1 MSIDKNKVFFLR
13 EENGDGQGTFTYSDG
28 NKYEGEW
35 KDGKKHGLGTLT
47 FFNNVRKWIGEFRE
61 DKPWYVLDYEDGEIV
76 GKWMNGVQKDTNL
89 KPN

>member
-1 MSIDKNKVFFLR
+1 MIIDKYKVFFLR
-13 EENGDGQGTFTYSDG
+13 EEDGDGQGTFTYSDG
-28 NKYEGEW
+28 DKYEGEW

>member
-61 DKPWYVLDYEDGEIV
+61 GTPWDVLDYEDGEIV
-76 GKWMNGVQKDTNL
+76 GKWRNGVKEDAYL
-89 KPN
+89 KLN

>member
-61 DKPWYVLDYEDGEIV
+61 DKPWDVLDYEDVEIV

>member
-13 EENGDGQGTFTYSDG
+13 EENGDGQGTYTYSDG

-35 KDGKKHGLGTLT
+35 KEGKKHGLGTLT
-47 FFNNVRKWIGEFRE
+47 IFNNVRKWIGEFRE
-61 DKPWYVLDYEDGEIV
+61 DKPWDVLDYEDGKIV

>member
-35 KDGKKHGLGTLT
+35 KDGKQNGQGTLT

-61 DKPWYVLDYEDGEIV
+61 DKPWDVLDYEDGEIV

>member
-13 EENGDGQGTFTYSDG
+13 EENGVGQGTFTYSDG

-61 DKPWYVLDYEDGEIV
+61 DKPWDVLDYEDGEIV

>member
-1 MSIDKNKVFFLR
+1 MSIDKNKIFFLR
-13 EENGDGQGTFTYSDG
+13 EENGDGQGIFTYSDG

>member
-61 DKPWYVLDYEDGEIV
+61 DKPWDVLDYEDEEIV

>member
-28 NKYEGEW
+28 NKCEGEW

-61 DKPWYVLDYEDGEIV
+61 DKPWDVLDYEDGEIV

>member
-13 EENGDGQGTFTYSDG
+13 EENGDGQGTYTYSDG

-47 FFNNVRKWIGEFRE
+47 FFNNVRKWIG
-61 DKPWYVLDYEDGEIV
+61 
-76 GKWMNGVQKDTNL
+76 
-89 KPN
+89 

>member
-13 EENGDGQGTFTYSDG
+13 EENGDGQGTYTYSDG

-35 KDGKKHGLGTLT
+35 KGGKKHGLGTLT

-61 DKPWYVLDYEDGEIV
+61 DKPWDVLDYEDGKIV

>member
-47 FFNNVRKWIGEFRE
+47 FFNNVRKWIGEFGE
-61 DKPWYVLDYEDGEIV
+61 DKPWDVLDYEDGKIV

>member
-35 KDGKKHGLGTLT
+35 KNGKRCNGTEY
-47 FFNNVRKWIGEFRE
+47 NKYGKMIGKYVKGKYKTN
-61 DKPWYVLDYEDGEIV
+61 KP
-76 GKWMNGVQKDTNL
+76 QKPTNL
-89 KPN
+89 KIRG

>member
-35 KDGKKHGLGTLT
+35 KDGKKHRLGTLT

-61 DKPWYVLDYEDGEIV
+61 DKPWDVLDYEDGEIV

>member
-1 MSIDKNKVFFLR
+1 MSAAKNKVLFLR
-13 EENGDGQGTFTYSDG
+13 EEYRDGQGTFTYSDG

-61 DKPWYVLDYEDGEIV
+61 GSPWDVLDYEDGEIV
-76 GKWMNGVQKDTNL
+76 GKWRNGVREDAYL
-89 KPN
+89 KLN

>member
-13 EENGDGQGTFTYSDG
+13 EENGDGQGTYTYSDG

-35 KDGKKHGLGTLT
+35 KDGKKHGVGTLT

-76 GKWMNGVQKDTNL
+76 GKWMNGVQKATNL